1 MGSVLIRRGAEADLF
16 LDEWYGHRVIRKVR
30 TPRSYR
36 HPKLDAEIRAAR
48 TIREASVLVDAKRAG
63 VPAPLV
69 LFMNTKE
76 AELIIQYIEGE
87 RLKELIEDH
96 AIDVR
101 REFARVGYL
110 VAKLHR
116 AGIVHGDI
124 TTSNLIRRKD
134 GGLILLDFGLAGYS
148 VRDEDR
154 AVDIHLL
161 KESLLSAHPEAAE
174 EALDAFLGAYSR
186 SMGREWGAIQMR
198 LKEIEMRGRYARLG

>member
-1 MGSVLIRRGAEADLF
+1 MAALLIRRGAEADLF
-16 LDEWYGHRVIRKVR
+16 LDEWHGHRVIRKVR
-30 TPRSYR
+30 TPRPYR

-48 TIREASVLVDAKRAG
+48 TMREASVLVDAKRAG
-63 VPAPLV
+63 VPVPLV
-69 LFMNTKE
+69 LFVNIKG
-76 AELIIQYIEGE
+76 AELIIQYVEGE
-87 RLKELIEDH
+87 RLKELIEGH

-101 REFARVGYL
+101 REFARVGHM

-124 TTSNLIRRKD
+124 TTSNLVRRKD
-134 GGLILLDFGLAGYS
+134 GELILIDFGLAGYS

-161 KESLLSAHPEAAE
+161 KEALLSAHPDAAE
-174 EALDAFLGAYSR
+174 EALDAFLRAYRR
-186 SMGREWGAIQMR
+186 SMGREWGAVHTR